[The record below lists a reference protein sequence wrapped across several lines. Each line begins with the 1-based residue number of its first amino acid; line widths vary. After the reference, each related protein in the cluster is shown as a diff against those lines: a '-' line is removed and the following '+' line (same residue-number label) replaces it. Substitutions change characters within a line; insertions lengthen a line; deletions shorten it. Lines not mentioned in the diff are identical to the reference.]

1 MKMEQISAI
10 LDKYDFLNGKEF
22 NCSTFGSGLIHGTYL
37 IETPESKYILQ
48 GFNNSVFWYPERIA
62 HNHLIL
68 GEKGDVSKLP
78 FALPLPRLN
87 ISGDSLTNFDGKLFR
102 LFDFVKG
109 ETLQEIQK
117 QEQAYLAAK
126 AYGVFADWAK
136 SIQASEMQESIPQF
150 HRLDWRFENLE
161 KAAKA
166 AGNFSK
172 EEQAILDFY
181 LRQKPL
187 VESYLNFLSTCPQR
201 VTHNDTKI
209 NNLIFTEDL
218 SQVAAVIDLDTL
230 MGGLL
235 LYDFG
240 DLVRTVACSEVETSQ
255 NWENLAHKPEIFE
268 ELLKGYWDGIS
279 TMATSEEAKSLLIAG
294 EVMTCIMGLR
304 FLTDHL
310 QGNIY
315 YKVQYPEQN
324 FHRAK
329 NQMIF
334 LKSQQDQRDQL
345 KSIWKKVTGIED

>member
-1 MKMEQISAI
+1 MNKESVSAI
-10 LDKYDFLNGKEF
+10 LNQYDFLKGQKF
-22 NCSTFGSGLIHGTYL
+22 SFQSFGSGLIHGTYL
-37 IETPESKYILQ
+37 IEINKVKYILQ
-48 GFNNSVFWYPERIA
+48 EFNNAVFVYPERIA
-62 HNHLIL
+62 HNHFIL
-68 GEKGDVSKLP
+68 GEKGDVSELP

-87 ISGDSLTNFDGKLFR
+87 ESGDSLTYYENKLFR

-117 QEQAYLAAK
+117 PEQAYLAAK
-126 AYGVFADWAK
+126 AYGVFADWGK
-136 SIQASEMQESIPQF
+136 SIQALEMQESIPNF

-166 AGNFSK
+166 SGNLSN
-172 EEQAILDFY
+172 EEQEILDFY

-201 VTHNDTKI
+201 ITHNDTKI
-209 NNLIFTEDL
+209 NNLIFTDDL
-218 SQVAAVIDLDTL
+218 KQVAAVIDLDTL

-240 DLVRTVACSEVETSQ
+240 DLVRTVACTEVETSQ
-255 NWENLAHKPEIFE
+255 NWDNLAHKPEIFE
-268 ELLKGYWDGIS
+268 ELLNGYWEGIS

-334 LKSQQDQRDQL
+334 LKSQQVQRGQL
-345 KSIWKKVTGIED
+345 KNIWKKVTGFED

>member
-1 MKMEQISAI
+1 MNKEYISAI
-10 LDKYDFLNGKEF
+10 LNQYDFLKGQELSF
-22 NCSTFGSGLIHGTYL
+22 QTFGSGLIHGTYL
-37 IETPESKYILQ
+37 IEINKEKYILQ
-48 GFNNSVFWYPERIA
+48 EFNNSVFWYPERIA

-68 GEKGDVSKLP
+68 GEKGKVSELP

-87 ISGDSLTNFDGKLFR
+87 EAGDSLTFYDNKLFR

-117 QEQAYLAAK
+117 PEQAYLAAK
-126 AYGVFADWAK
+126 AYGSFASWARD
-136 SIQASEMQESIPQF
+136 IDASQMQESIPNF

-161 KAAKA
+161 KATKVSS
-166 AGNFSK
+166 NLSYEEK
-172 EEQAILDFY
+172 EVLDFY

-187 VESYLNFLSTCPQR
+187 VENYLNFLSICPLR
-201 VTHNDTKI
+201 ITHNDTKI

-240 DLVRTVACSEVETSQ
+240 DLIRTVACSELETSQ
-255 NWENLAHKPEIFE
+255 NWDNLDLRLEIFE
-268 ELLKGYWDGIS
+268 ELLKGYWEGIS
-279 TMATSEEAKSLLIAG
+279 AIATPEEAKSLLIAG
-294 EVMTCIMGLR
+294 EVMTYIMGLR

-315 YKVQYPEQN
+315 YKVQYPDQN

-329 NQMIF
+329 NQMTF
-334 LKSQQDQRDQL
+334 LKSQQEQRMQL
-345 KSIWKKVTGIED
+345 KNIWKKVTGLQD